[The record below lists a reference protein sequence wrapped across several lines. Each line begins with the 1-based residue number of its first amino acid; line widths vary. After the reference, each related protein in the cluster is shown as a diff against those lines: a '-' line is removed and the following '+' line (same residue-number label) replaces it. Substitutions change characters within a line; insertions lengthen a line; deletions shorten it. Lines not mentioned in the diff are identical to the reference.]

1 MKGGRNFA
9 PGGRLKAAMARVLEA
24 SGGLEVL
31 QGRKV
36 MVSNIDWGLEGG
48 GEECAECAV

>member
-9 PGGRLKAAMARVLEA
+9 PSERLKGAMTRVLGA

-31 QGRKV
+31 QGQKV
-36 MVSNIDWGLEGG
+36 TVSNIDWGLEGG
-48 GEECAECAV
+48 EDECAD